1 MNKATLKVAG
11 TAVLGVALAAAGVGP
26 AAADG
31 LGSQLASTPSSGLPT
46 DNLKTTGLPVNG
58 LLPTPLSGGL
68 RQMTGAAQ
76 TLVDNTGPVGQQTR
90 ESTPGLRDGAPT
102 SNGNLPGVS
111 SLPMVNGLSN
121 ASPTGAAGGLT
132 GGLPLHTPLG

>member
-11 TAVLGVALAAAGVGP
+11 TAVLGVALAAAGIGP

-31 LGSQLASTPSSGLPT
+31 LGSSLASMPSGGLPT

-58 LLPTPLSGGL
+58 LLPAPLSGGV

-76 TLVDNTGPVGQQTR
+76 TLVDSTAPVGQQTKV
-90 ESTPGLRDGAPT
+90 SSPGLRDGAPV
-102 SNGNLPGVS
+102 SSSSLPGLNG
-111 SLPMVNGLSN
+111 LPMVNGLTGS
-121 ASPTGAAGGLT
+121 SPTGAAGGLT
-132 GGLPLHTPLG
+132 GGLPLHSPLG